1 LRYVIDLDAD
11 TVDAINRLIREGR
24 YRTVQDFL
32 FTAAQNQLYDIENT
46 HNPVVIR
53 DSSSA
58 SSSTTDRTVRLTAP
72 DLDLSPLLTAPDANK
87 LQTTPPPKS
96 EEVASE
102 IYGLY
107 NRFFPTKITVRV
119 LANML
124 KGNGPNVPLSTLQE
138 NAASIAREYGKKLLK
153 KEHGLGRSRSEMIAT
168 ALPTKSKR
176 PIDEF
181 KAKARFKSHFV
192 GYVSKERMEGAP
204 AALRFVN
211 IHKGDNGRDVIGLT
225 VAGLEFAK
233 LANPVIENEDLNS
246 PLSDKEREFLL
257 KQISAELPEEARL
270 MQSVLEAIKAGATN
284 PEKVQEGL
292 KKLKPELK
300 ESELSTVRSGLLS
313 RMSEL
318 GLVTRERVGLSVRY
332 HITSAGQEFLKRNS

>member
-1 LRYVIDLDAD
+1 MRYVIDLESD

-58 SSSTTDRTVRLTAP
+58 SSSTTDRTILSTVP
-72 DLDLSPLLTAPDANK
+72 DLDLSPLLTAPDAGK
-87 LQTTPPPKS
+87 VQTMVPPKS
-96 EEVASE
+96 EEVAGE

-107 NRFFPTKITVRV
+107 NRFFPIKITMRV

-124 KGNGPNVPLSTLQE
+124 KGNGPNVPLNTLQE

-153 KEHGLGRSRSEMIAT
+153 KEQGLGRRRSEMIAT

-176 PIDEF
+176 SIDEF
-181 KAKARFKSHFV
+181 KSKARFKSHFV
-192 GYVSKERMEGAP
+192 GYLAKERVEGAP
-204 AALRFVN
+204 AVLRFVN
-211 IHKGDNGRDVIGLT
+211 IRKGDNGRDVVGLT

-246 PLSDKEREFLL
+246 PLSDEEREFLVNH
-257 KQISAELPEEARL
+257 ICAELPEEARL
-270 MQSVLEAIKAGATN
+270 MQSTLEAIKGGATN

-292 KKLKPELK
+292 RKLKPELK
-300 ESELSTVRSGLLS
+300 ETELSTIRSGLLS

-332 HITSAGQEFLKRNS
+332 HITSAGQEFVKRNS

>member
-1 LRYVIDLDAD
+1 VIDLDAD

-32 FTAAQNQLYDIENT
+32 FTASQNQLYDIENT

-53 DSSSA
+53 DSLSA
-58 SSSTTDRTVRLTAP
+58 SASTDQIVRSTAP

-87 LQTTPPPKS
+87 LQTTSPPKS

-107 NRFFPTKITVRV
+107 NRFFPIKITVRV
-119 LANML
+119 LASML

-138 NAASIAREYGKKLLK
+138 NASSIAREYGRKLLK
-153 KEHGLGRSRSEMIAT
+153 KEIGLGRRRSEMIAT

-176 PIDEF
+176 SIDEF
-181 KAKARFKSHFV
+181 KSKARFKSHFV

-225 VAGLEFAK
+225 AAGLEFAK
-233 LANPVIENEDLNS
+233 LTNPVIENGDLNS
-246 PLSDKEREFLL
+246 PLSDKEREFLVNHIFV
-257 KQISAELPEEARL
+257 QLPEEAKL
-270 MQSVLEAIKAGATN
+270 MRSVLKLIKEGATN
-284 PEKVQEGL
+284 PEKVQGELG
-292 KKLKPELK
+292 KLKPKLK
-300 ESELSTVRSGLLS
+300 ETELSTVRSGLLS

-318 GLVTRERVGLSVRY
+318 SLITRERVGLSVRY
-332 HITSAGQEFLKRNS
+332 HITSPGEELLKRNS

>member
-1 LRYVIDLDAD
+1 LRYVIDLDPNI
-11 TVDAINRLIREGR
+11 VDAINRLIREGR

-32 FTAAQNQLYDIENT
+32 STATQNQLYDVEHT
-46 HNPVVIR
+46 HNPLIVQ
-53 DSSSA
+53 DTSSA
-58 SSSTTDRTVRLTAP
+58 SSSITDRTVRSTTS
-72 DLDLSPLLTAPDANK
+72 DLDLHLLAVPDPSK
-87 LQTTPPPKS
+87 VETMTPPKP

-107 NRFFPTKITVRV
+107 NRFSPTKITTRV

-124 KGNGPNVPLSTLQE
+124 KGDGPNVPLKTLQE
-138 NAASIAREYGKKLLK
+138 NASAIAREYGKKLVK
-153 KEHGLGRSRSEMIAT
+153 KELGLGRRRSEMIAT

-192 GYVSKERMEGAP
+192 GYLAKERMEGAP
-204 AALRFVN
+204 AVLRFVN
-211 IHKGDNGRDVIGLT
+211 IRKGDNGRDVVGLT

-246 PLSDKEREFLL
+246 PLSDKEREFLVNH
-257 KQISAELPEEARL
+257 ISAELPEEARL
-270 MQSVLEAIKAGATN
+270 MQSTLEAIKGGATN

-292 KKLKPELK
+292 RKLKPELK
-300 ESELSTVRSGLLS
+300 ETELSTIRSGLLS

-318 GLVTRERVGLSVRY
+318 GLITRERVGLSVRY